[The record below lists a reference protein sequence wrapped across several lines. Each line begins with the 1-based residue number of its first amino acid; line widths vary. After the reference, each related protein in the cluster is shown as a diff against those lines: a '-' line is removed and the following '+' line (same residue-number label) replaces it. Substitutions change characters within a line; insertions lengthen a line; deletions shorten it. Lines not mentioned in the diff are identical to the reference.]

1 MRAIAISYFSVSL
14 KFDFFRENFI
24 FFVLMAG
31 EKCCKLVLHVDKTII
46 LNLAMMTI
54 MMHVHLNTA
63 ILFLLLDFLIL

>member
-1 MRAIAISYFSVSL
+1 MRAIAISYSSVFKIRL
-14 KFDFFRENFI
+14 FFMENFL

-63 ILFLLLDFLIL
+63 ILFLLLGFLIL

>member
-1 MRAIAISYFSVSL
+1 MRAIAIFVSL
-14 KFDFFRENFI
+14 KFDCFFREIFL

-46 LNLAMMTI
+46 LNLTMMTL